1 MNFLNCLAQKQPNQ
15 MICKRKIAVNN
26 EGGLALRKCL
36 LLMLKAKVFY
46 RDKHADRILK
56 IDFKKLGACL
66 KAFNQLNGEYSLSAY
81 HPSFVQMRALEI
93 RAWMRC

>member
-1 MNFLNCLAQKQPNQ
+1 
-15 MICKRKIAVNN
+15 
-26 EGGLALRKCL
+26 
-36 LLMLKAKVFY
+36 VFY